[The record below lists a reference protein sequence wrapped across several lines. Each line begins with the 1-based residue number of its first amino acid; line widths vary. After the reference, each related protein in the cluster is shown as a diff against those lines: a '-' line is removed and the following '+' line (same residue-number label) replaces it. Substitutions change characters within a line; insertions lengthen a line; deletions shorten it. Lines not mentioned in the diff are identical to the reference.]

1 MIIRKAKV
9 EDAKS
14 MVEIN
19 VNTWKVAYKG
29 LLPDE
34 ILDNRNVTEKRIE
47 HSQEAIKTKDK
58 IHFVAEENG
67 EIVGFLT
74 GGDSRDETVPVDF
87 EVYALYVSPLMQ
99 RKGIGQALLDAFMKE
114 INYAPFYLYA
124 LKSNQNARQFYI
136 KNGGM
141 ELPEFE
147 KELPEKYNNALES
160 LFMFNL

>member
-1 MIIRKAKV
+1 
-9 EDAKS
+9 
-14 MVEIN
+14 
-19 VNTWKVAYKG
+19 
-29 LLPDE
+29 
-34 ILDNRNVTEKRIE
+34 
-47 HSQEAIKTKDK
+47 
-58 IHFVAEENG
+58 
-67 EIVGFLT
+67 
-74 GGDSRDETVPVDF
+74 
-87 EVYALYVSPLMQ
+87 MQ

-124 LKSNQNARQFYI
+124 LKSNQNARHFYI